1 MGSDFSNYQ
10 VFLGADSNA
19 SRTMLID
26 RIDSAMRVQGLSQ
39 VHVSHETVE
48 AFLEK
53 DRLGRCFG
61 VSPAHTWVTVLDSLP
76 SVYGEP
82 LFLDTRVCSDRHS
95 IKPTPEPDVDGEK
108 LRQEKCMN
116 FLTTLSNSFPS
127 VWVKVFDSCELEA
140 YLFLNGK
147 QVGTFEYPTD
157 HRAVNP
163 VELKFGKSIEWP
175 VMARLPSAEVE
186 FWESPEKVARG
197 RKFSALAAQVGWL
210 PESVKLGFTVDSEGT
225 LFWYAVPEEYDLL
238 CYTSSPFDC

>member
-10 VFLGADSNA
+10 VYLGAEFQT
-19 SRTMLID
+19 SRSILID
-26 RIDSAMRVQGLSQ
+26 SIDSAMRVEGLSQ
-39 VHVSHETVE
+39 VHVSHTTVE
-48 AFLEK
+48 AVLEK
-53 DRLGRCFG
+53 DRVSRCFG

-147 QVGTFEYPTD
+147 QVGTFVYPTD
-157 HRAVNP
+157 YRAVNP
-163 VELKFGKSIEWP
+163 VELKFDTSIQWP
-175 VMARLPSAEVE
+175 EMARLPSDEVE
-186 FWESPEKVARG
+186 FWESSENVARG
-197 RKFSALAAQVGWL
+197 RQFSALAAQVGWL
-210 PESVKLGFTVDSEGT
+210 PESVNLGFTVDSEGT
-225 LFWYAVPEEYDLL
+225 LFWYAVPEEYELL
-238 CYTSSPFDC
+238 CYTEVGF